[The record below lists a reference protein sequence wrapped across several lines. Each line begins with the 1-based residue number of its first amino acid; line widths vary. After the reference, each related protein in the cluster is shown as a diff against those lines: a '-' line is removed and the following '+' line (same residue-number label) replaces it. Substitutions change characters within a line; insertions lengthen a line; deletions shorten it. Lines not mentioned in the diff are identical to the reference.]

1 MLLHIALVSM
11 TDEVSLAQLAPVSAA
26 IQKQISRDFGP
37 IWNVDA
43 TVDAFDKLEDVPVG
57 YWHVL
62 LQDAV
67 PNGAAGLHKRDDN
80 KQPFALVALTNNWP
94 VFMSHEVLEM
104 AVDPQGTLTRAG
116 NSLKTGQGR
125 VEYLIE
131 VCDPCQAS
139 KFAYSVN
146 SVMVSDFYTPH
157 YFDPV
162 KSNGVPYSFTGA
174 VKGPHEVLDGGY
186 LSWFDPQTRHLF
198 QFQVDGNKTTIVDR
212 GEIPFDAESLRAFSD
227 RVSTDRREA
236 VIRGGAR
243 TGLLLNAAT
252 DYREAARVGK
262 PEPTA
267 VDDAQIAHARHL
279 RAQLGRLLQRRDAT
293 PREDGK

>member
-1 MLLHIALVSM
+1 MLLHIALVSS
-11 TDEVSLAQLAPVSAA
+11 TKEVSLAQLAPVSAA

-37 IWNVDA
+37 MWNVEA
-43 TVDAFDKLEDVPVG
+43 TVDAFDTLEDVPIG

-62 LQDAV
+62 LQDEL

-104 AVDPQGTLTRAG
+104 LLDPLGTLTRAG
-116 NSLKTGQGR
+116 NSLKSGQGR
-125 VEYLIE
+125 VEYLVE

-146 SVMVSDFYTPH
+146 SVLVSDFYTPN

-162 KSNGVPYSFTGA
+162 KSSGVRYSYSGQ
-174 VKGPHEVLDGGY
+174 VHGPREVLDGGY

-198 QFQVDGNKTTIVDR
+198 QFQVDGKKSTIVDQ
-212 GEIPFDAESLRAFSD
+212 GEIPFTAESLRAFSD
-227 RVSTDRREA
+227 RVSADRRNA
-236 VIRGGAR
+236 LINGGSRA
-243 TGLLLNAAT
+243 GLRLNAAT
-252 DYREAARVGK
+252 DFRRTVHIEKPKLTPVDQARI
-262 PEPTA
+262 
-267 VDDAQIAHARHL
+267 AQARNM
-279 RAQLGRLLQRRDAT
+279 RAQLERIAAAV
-293 PREDGK
+293 

>member
-1 MLLHIALVSM
+1 MLLHIALVSI
-11 TDEVSLAQLAPVSAA
+11 TNEVSLAQLAHVSAA

-37 IWNVDA
+37 MWNVEA
-43 TVDAFDKLEDVPVG
+43 TVDAFDTLEDVPIG

-62 LQDAV
+62 LQDEL

-104 AVDPQGTLTRAG
+104 LVDPQGTLTRAG
-116 NSLKTGQGR
+116 NSLKSGQGR

-131 VCDPCQAS
+131 VCDPCQAL

-146 SVMVSDFYTPH
+146 SVCVSDFYTPN

-162 KSNGVPYSFTGA
+162 RSSGVRYSYSGQ
-174 VKGPHEVLDGGY
+174 VRGPREVLDGGY

-198 QFQVDGNKTTIVDR
+198 QLQVDGTKATIVDK
-212 GEIPFDAESLRAFSD
+212 GEVPFVAESLRAFSD
-227 RVSTDRREA
+227 RVSADRRGA
-236 VIRGGAR
+236 VIHGGSRA
-243 TGLLLNAAT
+243 GLQLRAAT
-252 DYREAARVGK
+252 DYRK
-262 PEPTA
+262 TA
-267 VDDAQIAHARHL
+267 HIERLKLTPVDHSQIAHARNL
-279 RAQLGRLLQRRDAT
+279 RAQLERIAAGEILLPERV
-293 PREDGK
+293 